1 MQLDGV
7 VPKCPGKKVDTAP
20 GHFATRRGLEANRF
34 GSGRYILC
42 GRQNFSSFRNLWLM
56 NTRNLTAFS
65 LILFFSTTQQA
76 CAENGIFGNRGG
88 FLLEEDFEQAEADS
102 LREELNR
109 VYNQAVRDAVEQ
121 GNFRAA
127 FLRQVPFL
135 VRKSEGGGGGKP
147 GSARILGD
155 RSVVTY
161 RQYDKIEIKCDSP
174 GCFAV
179 GDSVDIIRR
188 LRTVSFMDI
197 SSRIYQRVGLARISR
212 VQGKKVDAE
221 VLSASN
227 MILPEDLVAL
237 HEMFTDIEV
246 SEYFDPTT
254 SLSGSVLDRVEET
267 RSPYLYQSV
276 LINLGRSEG
285 VQRGDLFAVYPK
297 TESEGYRMTP
307 STVGAAVEIGD
318 GWSTLTIT
326 KMFDNT
332 LDQGDRVELVRRA
345 AER

>member
-1 MQLDGV
+1 
-7 VPKCPGKKVDTAP
+7 
-20 GHFATRRGLEANRF
+20 
-34 GSGRYILC
+34 
-42 GRQNFSSFRNLWLM
+42 M
-56 NTRNLTAFS
+56 NSRNLTAF
-65 LILFFSTTQQA
+65 LVILFFSTTQQA
-76 CAENGIFGNRGG
+76 CAENDIFANRGG

-135 VRKSEGGGGGKP
+135 IRKSEGGGGGKP
-147 GSARILGD
+147 GSARIPGD

-161 RQYDKIEIKCDSP
+161 RQYDRIEIKCDSP
-174 GCFAV
+174 GCFAA
-179 GDSVDIIRR
+179 GDTVDIIRL

-197 SSRIYQRVGLARISR
+197 PCRIYQRVGLARIHR
-212 VQGKKVDAE
+212 VQGKKVEAE
-221 VLSASN
+221 VLSASD
-227 MILPEDLVAL
+227 MILPEDIVAS
-237 HEMFTDIEV
+237 HRIFSDIEV
-246 SEYFDPTT
+246 SEYYEPTT

-267 RSPYLYQSV
+267 RSPYLYQSF

-285 VQRGDLFAVYPK
+285 VQRGDIFAVYPK
-297 TESEGYRMTP
+297 TESGSYRKIP
-307 STVGAAVEIGD
+307 STVGVAVEIGD

-332 LDQGDRVELVRRA
+332 LDRSDRVELIRRA
-345 AER
+345 AK